1 MHYLVEIERYDLLR
15 PIYDFALIEGNLN
28 DVNKR
33 MIIINYCIALKK
45 QGKPLEHIE
54 KVLEVE
60 DWTSTSDD
68 FEMALN
74 ALRGNDKGF
83 YELLNK
89 SIQSKA
95 IGLYELQTWEI
106 FGFYRKKSQF
116 KNLLEKARR

>member
-1 MHYLVEIERYDLLR
+1 M
-15 PIYDFALIEGNLN
+15 PIWSTN
-28 DVNKR
+28 
-33 MIIINYCIALKK
+33 
-45 QGKPLEHIE
+45 IE